1 MTVWRRT
8 LLVRNSFLLLVMA
21 MGIKR
26 SLSFPQ
32 ALYLFVAGALRRLRE
47 CPEFQLLWRL
57 LLISMI
63 RSICLGPLYIRAQ
76 FLGPLQC
83 HKYRPMGVPSWSNW
97 AVTWAKRLKIEA
109 RPNFPIS
116 YMASYMAELCWERIG
131 PIPKT
136 WVAMGWRPNS
146 PTWAQL
152 CTCIS
157 TVRFNQSRSHMS
169 KLKSKIILDL

>member
-1 MTVWRRT
+1 MTVRRRT
-8 LLVRNSFLLLVMA
+8 LIVRNSFSLLIMVV
-21 MGIKR
+21 GIKR

-76 FLGPLQC
+76 FLGPLQS

-97 AVTWAKRLKIEA
+97 AVTWATGLYIEA
-109 RPNFPIS
+109 RSNFPIS
-116 YMASYMAELCWERIG
+116 YRH
-131 PIPKT
+131 
-136 WVAMGWRPNS
+136 
-146 PTWAQL
+146 PTWQGFGEKELGPYQKLGLPWVGDPIHQL
-152 CTCIS
+152 GSNCALAFHLVDSI
-157 TVRFNQSRSHMS
+157 NQDR
-169 KLKSKIILDL
+169 ICQN

>member
-1 MTVWRRT
+1 MTVRRRT
-8 LLVRNSFLLLVMA
+8 LIVRNSFSLLVTA
-21 MGIKR
+21 VEIKR

-32 ALYLFVAGALRRLRE
+32 SLYLFVGGALRRLRE

-57 LLISMI
+57 LLISII
-63 RSICLGPLYIRAQ
+63 RSVCYGPLFFRAK
-76 FLGPLQC
+76 FLGPIQS

-97 AVTWAKRLKIEA
+97 AVTWAKGLYIEA

-116 YMASYMAELCWERIG
+116 YMASYMAGLWQERIG
-131 PIPKT
+131 PIPIT
-136 WVAMGWRPNS
+136 SVAMGWRPNS

-157 TVRFNQSRSHMS
+157 TGRFDQSKSHMS
-169 KLKSKIILDL
+169 KLKSIPILDL